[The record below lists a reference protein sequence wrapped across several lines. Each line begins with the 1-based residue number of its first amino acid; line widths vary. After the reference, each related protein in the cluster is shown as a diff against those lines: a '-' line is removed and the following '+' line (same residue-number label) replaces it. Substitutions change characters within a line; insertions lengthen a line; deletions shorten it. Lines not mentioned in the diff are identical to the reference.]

1 MAHNVRIRA
10 GGTWT
15 NGSTLLATEMASF
28 DTALFKAVNGDDG
41 GTWAPANQIILGGS
55 GLSVT
60 GASAF
65 SNITAATVNGTLTVA
80 SGGFLFFAAG
90 ATLDML
96 TGSTGTW
103 NGTAA
108 LTFSGTAQ
116 LDFTGTSVFSAAN
129 GTTVSIGAAVAYQ
142 ATANVTYNSAST
154 IDYGG
159 ATASGTQTRTGQT
172 ILSGGS
178 GGIGWRQTTLSDMSQ
193 GVPGGTYDVVFILG
207 TLTNDSNFQFSQ
219 PTNLLTTSVKIFRPA
234 ANAKLANILNYNGA
248 LLHVMDN
255 TGSGNPWLELFFNG
269 NDWVVIRYGT
279 GA

>member
-1 MAHNVRIRA
+1 
-10 GGTWT
+10 
-15 NGSTLLATEMASF
+15 MASF

-80 SGGFLFFAAG
+80 NGGFLAIAAG

-96 TGSTGTW
+96 TGATATW

-108 LTFSGTAQ
+108 ITFSSTAQ
-116 LDFTGTSVFSAAN
+116 LLFTSTSVFSAAN
-129 GTTVSIGAAVAYQ
+129 GTTVSIGGAVSYGPTAAVTHA
-142 ATANVTYNSAST
+142 SAAT

-159 ATASGTQTRTGQT
+159 ATASGRLTRTGQT

-178 GGIGWRQTTLSDMSQ
+178 GGIGWRKVD
-193 GVPGGTYDVVFILG
+193 
-207 TLTNDSNFQFSQ
+207 
-219 PTNLLTTSVKIFRPA
+219 LTTGDQPVDATTGDVFTIPTALVADSAYSLTVPADTTAGWRALFTRKGDNVTSAFTATIYDNA
-234 ANAKLANILNYNGA
+234 ANAVATWGPVGSPYFQTLEVIWNVDAQRWLKIRST
-248 LLHVMDN
+248 
-255 TGSGNPWLELFFNG
+255 TGL
-269 NDWVVIRYGT
+269 
-279 GA
+279 